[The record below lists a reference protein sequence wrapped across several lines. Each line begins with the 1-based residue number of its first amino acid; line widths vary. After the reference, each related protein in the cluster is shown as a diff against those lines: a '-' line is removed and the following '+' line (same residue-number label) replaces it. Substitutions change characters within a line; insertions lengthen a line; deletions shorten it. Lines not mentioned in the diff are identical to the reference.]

1 MDQKLEQV
9 LKHELLFDIL
19 VDGPEYSFRLGEL
32 SPRVK
37 IRLHR
42 APNGFWYSQSHFIL
56 TPTQTRPHITTR
68 SSGEDENEALR
79 KAVWDLL
86 NWYQGAVE
94 GGSQPDDSW
103 LVRNNFL

>member
-1 MDQKLEQV
+1 MDRKPEQV
-9 LKHELLFDIL
+9 LEHDLLSDIL
-19 VDGPEYSFRLGEL
+19 VDGLEYSFRLGEL

-42 APNGFWYSQSHFIL
+42 APSGFWYSQSHFIM
-56 TPTQTRPHITTR
+56 TPTQSRPHMSTR
-68 SSGEDENEALR
+68 SWAEDEYEALR

-86 NWYQGAVE
+86 NWYQGAVG

-103 LVRNNFL
+103 LVRNNFF